1 MQRTVRVLALA
12 GGLCALLTGLLAGLG
27 GLAVAL
33 LSGEEARTLLV
44 LLLGSMSALGIAL
57 GGALAWEGWQSLQ
70 DRPSQPW
77 LPRRT
82 WIALLLLAG
91 AIAAGAW
98 AAGTPPLDVFLLPAA
113 HILATALPPAILVA
127 LIARRLGGHALRRH
141 VVAQAGSGAFLST
154 FLAMLAETLLLLGL
168 VVVAAA
174 VVTLLPGGQAWLEQ
188 LAQAFESA
196 AAAQDPGRLL
206 ELARSPWLW
215 AAALAITA
223 VAIPLI
229 EESVKTLGVALML
242 YRRPARDEAFLWGAA
257 SGAGFAMAESALNSL
272 IGLPSWATAVLLR
285 IPAGLMHTFTGALM
299 GLAWHAAFVERRR
312 GRALALFLL
321 SVTIHAAWNALAIG
335 SGILSIGEPSAGLVP
350 TGGPRG
356 ASLLEALLLAMAAGV
371 AVALELVTRKLRPA
385 PPAFEASPR
394 TPPRTPPAPST
405 APESAEPDAAE
416 PPEPAPDPSPPTA
429 GPP

>member
-1 MQRTVRVLALA
+1 MQRAVRVLALA

-33 LSGEEARTLLV
+33 LSGEEARALLV
-44 LLLGSMSALGIAL
+44 LLFGSLSGLGIAL

-70 DRPSQPW
+70 DRPSRPW

-91 AIAAGAW
+91 SVAGGAW
-98 AAGTPPLDVFLLPAA
+98 AAGTPPLDVFILPAA

-127 LIARRLGGHALRRH
+127 LIARGLGGRALRRH
-141 VVAQAGSGAFLST
+141 IVAQAGSGAFLST
-154 FLAMLAETLLLLGL
+154 SLAMLVETLLLLGL
-168 VVVAAA
+168 VVVIAA
-174 VVTLLPGGQAWLEQ
+174 VVMLLPGGQAWLNQ
-188 LAQAFESA
+188 LALAFESA
-196 AAAQDPGRLL
+196 AAAQDAGRLL
-206 ELARSPWLW
+206 ELAGSPWLW
-215 AAALAITA
+215 VAVLAITA

-321 SVTIHAAWNALAIG
+321 SVTIHGAWNALAIG
-335 SGILSIGEPSAGLVP
+335 SGILSIGEPSTGLVP

-371 AVALELVTRKLRPA
+371 AVALVLITRKLRLV
-385 PPAFEASPR
+385 PPSFESSPR
-394 TPPRTPPAPST
+394 APARTPPASSA
-405 APESAEPDAAE
+405 APESAER
-416 PPEPAPDPSPPTA
+416 PAPTQDPSPPTA